1 MNLPEPTTKNF
12 SNLMN
17 DVFTG
22 KLKIPQFQREY
33 VWSMQKSAKL
43 LDSIVKGYPV
53 GTFIIWKTK
62 ERLRSVRNIGD
73 LDLPEPDKGDY
84 VNFVLD
90 GQQRITSLVAALK
103 GETIKRSDGRE
114 EDFSRIVID
123 LDAEENESVVKTY
136 DDKSEQHTTIQL
148 NTLLYGGLIALTE
161 YDRKYHR
168 KLDDYKKRIE
178 SYNYSI
184 IQVSDTPIDI
194 ATEIFTRTN
203 EGGTRL
209 STFEIMVA
217 KTYDYDKNFDL
228 SERFKALIE
237 SLEDVDYETL
247 PDSSVLQT
255 VSLVLTK
262 ECRRKVILSL
272 EKEEIIKKW
281 DGVMDAIK
289 LAVDYFRD
297 YYRIPVSNLLPY
309 KTLVVPFAYFF
320 YHHKGKPY
328 GDKQRYLNDF
338 FWRISLSGRYSSA
351 VESKLAQDVKRI
363 DKILNDEIP
372 EYGWPIDS
380 SADFIKRNG
389 RFSVGRSYIKAI
401 LCIYAYQEPKS
412 FDNNAHVNISNSWL
426 KQTNSKNYHHFFPKA
441 YLKRSGV
448 DDEEINHVLNITI
461 VDDYLNKREIK
472 DDPPSKYMDKFRKRN
487 SQISE
492 TMKTHLIGDLDDF
505 GIWTNNYKRFL
516 DRRADMLSKEIRKMI
531 ILREGDQQLQ
541 SNLEY
546 DDSRDLAI
554 E

>member
-148 NTLLYGGLIALTE
+148 NTLLYGGLTALTK

-320 YHHKGKPY
+320 
-328 GDKQRYLNDF
+328 
-338 FWRISLSGRYSSA
+338 I
-351 VESKLAQDVKRI
+351 
-363 DKILNDEIP
+363 
-372 EYGWPIDS
+372 
-380 SADFIKRNG
+380 
-389 RFSVGRSYIKAI
+389 
-401 LCIYAYQEPKS
+401 
-412 FDNNAHVNISNSWL
+412 
-426 KQTNSKNYHHFFPKA
+426 
-441 YLKRSGV
+441 
-448 DDEEINHVLNITI
+448 IT
-461 VDDYLNKREIK
+461 RA
-472 DDPPSKYMDKFRKRN
+472 SHM
-487 SQISE
+487 E
-492 TMKTHLIGDLDDF
+492 T
-505 GIWTNNYKRFL
+505 
-516 DRRADMLSKEIRKMI
+516 
-531 ILREGDQQLQ
+531 
-541 SNLEY
+541 
-546 DDSRDLAI
+546 SRDA
-554 E
+554 

>member
-148 NTLLYGGLIALTE
+148 NTLLYGGLTALTK

-237 SLEDVDYETL
+237 NLEDVDYETL

-272 EKEEIIKKW
+272 EKEEIIQKW

-372 EYGWPIDS
+372 EYSWPIDS

-401 LCIYAYQEPKS
+401 LCIYAYQGPKS

-472 DDPPSKYMDKFRKRN
+472 ADPPSKYMDKFRKRN

-505 GIWTNNYKRFL
+505 GIWTNNYERFL
-516 DRRADMLSKEIRKMI
+516 DRRADMLSKEIGKMI
-531 ILREGDQQLQ
+531 ILREGDQQPQ

-546 DDSRDLAI
+546 DDSRDLEI

>member
-1 MNLPEPTTKNF
+1 M
-12 SNLMN
+12 
-17 DVFTG
+17 
-22 KLKIPQFQREY
+22 
-33 VWSMQKSAKL
+33 
-43 LDSIVKGYPV
+43 

-103 GETIKRSDGRE
+103 GETIKRSDGRD

-148 NTLLYGGLIALTE
+148 NTLLYGGLTALTE

-168 KLDDYKKRIE
+168 KLDNYKKRIE

-237 SLEDVDYETL
+237 NLEDVDYETL

-297 YYRIPVSNLLPY
+297 YYRISVSNLLPY

-401 LCIYAYQEPKS
+401 LCIYAYQGPKS

-472 DDPPSKYMDKFRKRN
+472 ADPPSKYMDKFRKRN

-531 ILREGDQQLQ
+531 ILREGDQQPQ

-546 DDSRDLAI
+546 DDSRDLEI

>member
-148 NTLLYGGLIALTE
+148 KTLLYGGLIALTE

-401 LCIYAYQEPKS
+401 LCIYAYQGPKS

-531 ILREGDQQLQ
+531 ILREGDQQPQ

-546 DDSRDLAI
+546 DDSRDLEI

>member
-103 GETIKRSDGRE
+103 GETIKRSDGRD

-148 NTLLYGGLIALTE
+148 KTLLYGGLIALTE

-237 SLEDVDYETL
+237 NLEDVDYETL

-401 LCIYAYQEPKS
+401 LCIYAYQGPKS

-472 DDPPSKYMDKFRKRN
+472 ADPPSKYMDKFRKRN

-531 ILREGDQQLQ
+531 ILREGDQQSQ

-546 DDSRDLAI
+546 DDSRDLEI

>member
-401 LCIYAYQEPKS
+401 LCIYAYQGPKS

>member
-114 EDFSRIVID
+114 EDFSRIAID

-148 NTLLYGGLIALTE
+148 NTLLYGGLTALTE

-184 IQVSDTPIDI
+184 IQVSDAPIDI

-237 SLEDVDYETL
+237 NLEDVDYETL

-401 LCIYAYQEPKS
+401 LCIYAYQGPKS

-472 DDPPSKYMDKFRKRN
+472 ADPPSKYMDKFRKRN

-531 ILREGDQQLQ
+531 ILREGDQQSQ

-546 DDSRDLAI
+546 DDSRDLEI

>member
-103 GETIKRSDGRE
+103 GETIKRSDGRD

-148 NTLLYGGLIALTE
+148 NTLLYGGLTALTE

-168 KLDDYKKRIE
+168 KLDNYKKRIE

-237 SLEDVDYETL
+237 NLEDVDYETL

-309 KTLVVPFAYFF
+309 KTLVVLFAYFF

-401 LCIYAYQEPKS
+401 LCIYAYQGPKS

-472 DDPPSKYMDKFRKRN
+472 ADPPSKYMDKFRKRN

-531 ILREGDQQLQ
+531 ILREGDQQPQ

-546 DDSRDLAI
+546 DDSRDLEI